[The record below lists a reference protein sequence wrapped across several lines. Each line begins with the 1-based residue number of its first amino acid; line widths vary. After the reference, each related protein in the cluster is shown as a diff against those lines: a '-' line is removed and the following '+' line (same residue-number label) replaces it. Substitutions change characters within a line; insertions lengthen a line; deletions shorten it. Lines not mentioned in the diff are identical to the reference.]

1 MSEGSPKN
9 RAKNQE
15 PGAKTAKGVQSS
27 NDIPQSELKEPATH
41 NIQPATET
49 MEVHHHPQ
57 LHHESKPWKE
67 YLLEGFMIFL
77 AVLMGFIAENIR
89 ESISDHKRTAEF
101 AQSYYES
108 IKKDTA
114 LLHAAIR
121 FSKHKIAA
129 CDSSVA
135 ILHLPVDQQKDTLL
149 YRELVSGTNVLP
161 FHSSSG
167 SYEQI
172 KSSGSLRFFKQKMAN
187 LMDEYEL
194 QAKEVENRED
204 IDLRFITDKYI
215 PLTVHMVNIEA
226 AYDFRFSNKTAHEL
240 YFTDRSIAATRE
252 WINHIMIVKLLRMRS
267 MQEYN
272 KLLEVSGRVLSELK
286 KEYDLE

>member
-1 MSEGSPKN
+1 
-9 RAKNQE
+9 
-15 PGAKTAKGVQSS
+15 
-27 NDIPQSELKEPATH
+27 
-41 NIQPATET
+41 
-49 MEVHHHPQ
+49 MEVHHHP
-57 LHHESKPWKE
+57 EVEKKGFKE
-67 YLLEGFMIFL
+67 YILEGLMIFL
-77 AVLMGFIAENIR
+77 AVMMGFIAENIR
-89 ESISDHKRTAEF
+89 EGISEHKRAAEF

-114 LLHAAIR
+114 LLYAAIR
-121 FSKHKIAA
+121 ISKHKIAA

-135 ILHLPVDQQKDTLL
+135 ILHLPINQQKDTLL
-149 YRELVSGTNVLP
+149 YREVVTGTNVFP

-215 PLTVHMVNIEA
+215 PLTIHMVNIEA
-226 AYDFRFSNKTAHEL
+226 AYDFRFSNKTTHEL
-240 YFTDRSIAATRE
+240 YFSDRSIAATRE

-267 MQEYN
+267 MQEYTR
-272 KLLEVSGRVLSELK
+272 LLDVSGKVLAELK
-286 KEYDLE
+286 SEYSLEDE

>member
-1 MSEGSPKN
+1 
-9 RAKNQE
+9 
-15 PGAKTAKGVQSS
+15 
-27 NDIPQSELKEPATH
+27 
-41 NIQPATET
+41 
-49 MEVHHHPQ
+49 MEVHHHP
-57 LHHESKPWKE
+57 EVEKKGFKE
-67 YLLEGFMIFL
+67 YLLEGLMIFL

-89 ESISDHKRTAEF
+89 EGISERKRTAEF

-121 FSKHKIAA
+121 FSGHKIAA

-135 ILHLPVDQQKDTLL
+135 MLHLPVGQQKDTVL
-149 YRELVSGTNVLP
+149 YREVVSGTNVFP

-167 SYEQI
+167 SYDQI
-172 KSSGSLRFFKQKMAN
+172 KSSGSLRFFKQKLAR
-187 LMDEYEL
+187 LMNEYDL
-194 QAKEVENRED
+194 QAREVVNRED

-215 PLTVHMVNIEA
+215 PLTIHMVNIEA
-226 AYDFRFSNKTAHEL
+226 AYDFRFGNKTTHEL

-272 KLLEVSGRVLSELK
+272 KLLEVSGRVLAELK
-286 KEYDLE
+286 QEYNLEDE

>member
-1 MSEGSPKN
+1 
-9 RAKNQE
+9 
-15 PGAKTAKGVQSS
+15 
-27 NDIPQSELKEPATH
+27 
-41 NIQPATET
+41 
-49 MEVHHHPQ
+49 MEVHHHP
-57 LHHESKPWKE
+57 EVEKKGFKE
-67 YLLEGFMIFL
+67 YLLEGLMIFL

-89 ESISDHKRTAEF
+89 ESITEHRRAAEF

-135 ILHLPVDQQKDTLL
+135 ILHLPVSQQKDTVL
-149 YRELVSGTNVLP
+149 YREVVVGTNVFP

-172 KSSGSLRFFKQKMAN
+172 KSSGSLRFFKQKLAS
-187 LMDEYEL
+187 LMNEYDL
-194 QAKEVENRED
+194 QAKEVINRED

-215 PLTVHMVNIEA
+215 PLTIHMLNIEA
-226 AYDFRFSNKTAHEL
+226 AYDLRFNDKAMHEL
-240 YFTDRSIAATRE
+240 YFTDRSVAATRE
-252 WINHIMIVKLLRMRS
+252 WINHIMITKLTRMRS

-272 KLLEVSGRVLSELK
+272 KLLEVSGRVMAELK
-286 KEYDLE
+286 KEYSLED